1 MSSNKLA
8 DKVRE
13 MRDLLTGLAD
23 RRMFLDT
30 LRKTVENGARQGNCC
45 AVVFV
50 TLDGLP
56 DVNQRNGRGAGD
68 AVLRSAADSLRGCI
82 SERDTAARIAGNAF
96 ALILSG
102 VHRRAD
108 IQRVVT
114 DLRAALSLGAMD
126 DDLHLPIRASLGVD
140 VYPDGG
146 RDPAALLV
154 RADRVAMG
162 SGAMEG

>member
-1 MSSNKLA
+1 
-8 DKVRE
+8 
-13 MRDLLTGLAD
+13 MRDLLTGLPD
-23 RRMFLDT
+23 RSMFMDM
-30 LRKTVENGARQGNCC
+30 LRETVERGERYGNCC
-45 AVVFV
+45 TVVFV

-56 DVNQRNGRGAGD
+56 DVNLRSGRGAGD

-108 IQRVVT
+108 IQRVVA

-126 DDLHLPIRASLGVD
+126 DDLHLPIQASLGVD

-146 RDPAALLV
+146 ADPAALLA
-154 RADRVAMG
+154 RAGRGAMSF
-162 SGAMEG
+162 SGAVGQALS